1 MAEFLCSDCGREFD
15 NLQNLR
21 IFKDPYY
28 DTTSGCPFCKST
40 NVYDKVNECVICG
53 KTIYQEEKYYYC
65 HETQECF
72 CDDCIEERKE

>member
-1 MAEFLCSDCGREFD
+1 MAEHICNNCRRELD
-15 NLQNLR
+15 NLVEVAVE
-21 IFKDPYY
+21 KEPYFDY
-28 DTTSGCPFCKST
+28 MDGCPYCGS
-40 NVYDKVNECVICG
+40 VDILDKVALCVICG